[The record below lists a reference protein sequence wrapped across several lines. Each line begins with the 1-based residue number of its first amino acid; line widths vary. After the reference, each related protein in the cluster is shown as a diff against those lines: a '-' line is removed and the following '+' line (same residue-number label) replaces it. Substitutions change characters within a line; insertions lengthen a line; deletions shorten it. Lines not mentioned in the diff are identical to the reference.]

1 MTGNAEYGIEGHDF
15 PRGWFVIAEASELGS
30 EPLPLHFFGRDF
42 ALYRGESGRVV
53 LLDAYCS
60 HMGTHLAGA
69 SSASLAIEGRQIEGD
84 SIRCPY
90 HGWRFDPDGVLDDI
104 PYHDG
109 PCPQKGN
116 LRSYPVREVMGCIM
130 MWHDPEFGQ
139 PEYEPPHLPEW
150 DDPRWV
156 QWGPLDHLGRLDL
169 HPIEILDNMADARHL
184 GPTHG
189 APCEYFENEWQDHVY
204 LQRQGGFHQGYGSM
218 LRSRTWYTGPGILLS
233 RQVFGE
239 VKTIEL
245 IANTPVD
252 EGTVQVWHGALY
264 QAPGETVTDAD
275 RAAAREVQA
284 GALQAFS
291 SDFEIWK
298 HKRPA
303 TRILGVP
310 SDGRFG
316 KGRSW
321 YKQFYA
327 TRDAARDMHERLNG
341 VAHLRGLPPPPEE
354 HIEFEETF

>member
-1 MTGNAEYGIEGHDF
+1 MATNADYGIEGFQF
-15 PRGWFVIAEASELGS
+15 PRGWFVVAEASELGDA
-30 EPLPLHFFGRDF
+30 PLPLRFFGRDF
-42 ALYRGESGRVV
+42 ALYRGKSGRVV
-53 LLDAYCS
+53 MLDAYCS

-69 SSASLAIEGRQIEGD
+69 GSASMAIEGEQIEGD

-90 HGWRFDPDGVLDDI
+90 HGWRFDPDGVCDDI
-104 PYHDG
+104 PYHEG
-109 PCPQKGN
+109 PCPKNAN
-116 LRSYPVREVMGCIM
+116 LKSYPVREVMGCIM
-130 MWHDPEFGQ
+130 MWHDPEDG
-139 PEYEPPHLPEW
+139 EPDYGPPQLPEW
-150 DDPRWV
+150 DDPQWV
-156 QWGPLDHLGRLDL
+156 RWGPLDHLGRLDI

-189 APCEYFENEWQDHVY
+189 APCEYFENEWQGHVY
-204 LQRQGGFHQGYGSM
+204 IQRQGGFHKGYNSM
-218 LRSRTWYTGPGILLS
+218 LRSRTWYTGPGVLLS

-264 QAPGETVTDAD
+264 QAPGAEATEAD
-275 RAAAREVQA
+275 KAAQLEVQA

-298 HKRPA
+298 NKRPA

-310 SDGRFG
+310 EDGRFG

-321 YKQFYA
+321 YKQFFA
-327 TRDAARDMHERLNG
+327 PRARVSEMHARLDG
-341 VAHLRGLPPPPEE
+341 TVHLGDLPPPPAE
-354 HIEFEETF
+354 HVEFEATF